1 MVGGRGADMKNLQQK
16 NGFRTNDQV
25 VYPAHGVGRII
36 AIEEAE
42 FADAK
47 LELFVISFERDKM
60 TVRVPTEKSD
70 QIGMRKLSGDKV
82 VKKALT
88 TLKGKAKVERS
99 IMWNR
104 RAPEYEAKINSGSL
118 VSVAE
123 VVRDLYRS
131 DSRPEQPYFERQIY
145 EAALNRMSREIA
157 AVQNLDEDEA
167 ISMIDGIL
175 SKTVNTAQAAA

>member
-1 MVGGRGADMKNLQQK
+1 MKNLQQK
-16 NGFRTNDQV
+16 NGFKTNDQV

-36 AIEEAE
+36 AIEEGE

-47 LELFVISFERDKM
+47 LELFVISFDKDNM
-60 TVRVPTEKSD
+60 TVRVPTDKSE
-70 QIGMRKLSGDKV
+70 QIGMRKLSGDSV

-118 VSVAE
+118 VSIAE

-131 DSRPEQPYFERQIY
+131 DSRPEQPFFERQIY
-145 EAALNRMSREIA
+145 ESALCRMSREVA
-157 AVQNLDEDEA
+157 AVQELDEAEVSA
-167 ISMIDGIL
+167 MIDGIL
-175 SKTVNTAQAAA
+175 SRSANPEQAAA

>member
-1 MVGGRGADMKNLQQK
+1 MKNLHQK

-25 VYPAHGVGRII
+25 VYPAHGVGRIV
-36 AIEEAE
+36 AIEEGE
-42 FADAK
+42 FADVK
-47 LELFVISFERDKM
+47 LELFVISFEKDKM

-82 VKKALT
+82 IKQALSI
-88 TLKGKAKVERS
+88 LKGKAKVERN

-104 RAPEYEAKINSGSL
+104 RAPEYEAKINSGCL
-118 VSVAE
+118 VSIAE

-145 EAALNRMSREIA
+145 ESALGRMSREVA
-157 AVQNLDEDEA
+157 AVQNLDEGEA
-167 ISMIDGIL
+167 ITMIDGIL
-175 SKTVNTAQAAA
+175 SKTANPEQVAA